1 MDFKTYS
8 FIFSKLDDFKKNF
21 EILKISNIPIV
32 QKMILY
38 GEIIL
43 QLEKI
48 IHIRIDY
55 TGLSKDR
62 SFIIIE
68 VYPTTSNTILDSI
81 TSKIAILVNP
91 TKRALKINKS
101 IYNATIHEYVNTTY
115 LIVNSSEIFAVLTAV
130 SAAISKLLSLI

>member
-1 MDFKTYS
+1 
-8 FIFSKLDDFKKNF
+8 
-21 EILKISNIPIV
+21 
-32 QKMILY
+32 MILY

-81 TSKIAILVNP
+81 TSKIAILVNL

-101 IYNATIHEYVNTTY
+101 IYIATIHEYVNTTY